1 MWEQAWIGS
10 KHIDFLFL
18 ICFLLYKLYIC
29 SPISVIWNGTNQHIK
44 EKVVDSLSYKTVSI
58 NRKNADKQWV
68 VVDAADQVLGRFS
81 SKVAKLLRGKYK
93 PSFTPHADCGDNVIV
108 LNADKIKLTGDKWNN
123 KTYIRHTGYPGGQR
137 SLTASE
143 IHEKNPTRLV
153 EKSIKGMLPKNKLGA
168 ELFRNLYVVAG
179 AEHPYDGQK
188 PTAVNIKELN

>member
-1 MWEQAWIGS
+1 M
-10 KHIDFLFL
+10 
-18 ICFLLYKLYIC
+18 
-29 SPISVIWNGTNQHIK
+29 
-44 EKVVDSLSYKTVSI
+44 DSLSYKTVSI
-58 NRKNADKQWV
+58 NKKNADKQWV

-81 SKVAKLLRGKYK
+81 SKVAKLLRGKHK

-108 LNADKIKLTGDKWNN
+108 LNSDQIKLTGDKWNN

-168 ELFRNLYVVAG
+168 ELFRTSIFFLEQITLMMVKNQQLL
-179 AEHPYDGQK
+179 
-188 PTAVNIKELN
+188 TSTN

>member
-1 MWEQAWIGS
+1 M
-10 KHIDFLFL
+10 
-18 ICFLLYKLYIC
+18 
-29 SPISVIWNGTNQHIK
+29 
-44 EKVVDSLSYKTVSI
+44 DSLSYKTVSI
-58 NRKNADKQWV
+58 NKKNADKQWV

-143 IHEKNPTRLV
+143 IHEKIQRAWLKNPLK
-153 EKSIKGMLPKNKLGA
+153 ECYPKTNW
-168 ELFRNLYVVAG
+168 
-179 AEHPYDGQK
+179 
-188 PTAVNIKELN
+188 ELNYFATSMLLLEQSTLMMAKNQQLLTSTN